1 MNFYKPSITDV
12 YKRFLEEARLQ
23 ILREPESFI
32 IGTTTDQ
39 LVQYYYGNKHFQPIE
54 LDEELGETANIKN
67 EVRLIRANN
76 REAMYRNDGDLNF
89 EYESISV
96 SIALKPNKSI
106 SEILKMRPSQF
117 SLSWS
122 SDEVDWKSDSVTFQ
136 IDMKGYG
143 FNRDER
149 QITNMIDQQKQHI
162 YTHINTVSAEIERC
176 NENLKSALTQ
186 LVNERKDKLEADKSK
201 YNSLLKQINIPLK
214 RKDDVA
220 VKRIQVDQKPLVQ
233 AVRPKPEQPEN
244 YVIDRGK
251 VLDII
256 HIIDNQGLQF
266 EKTPKSFENSGEE
279 DLRNVILVGLNALFE
294 GKATGETFMAKGKTD
309 IYLNITKGNILVCEC
324 KIWGGQ
330 KHYAETIDQLLNY
343 LTWRENFGIVIT
355 FGRNKKFTN
364 ILSEAASSI
373 QSHVTYRRGFQV
385 LKQTHLLS
393 QHSLPGDD
401 MKNVEL
407 HHLFYNL

>member
-149 QITNMIDQQKQHI
+149 QITNMID
-162 YTHINTVSAEIERC
+162 
-176 NENLKSALTQ
+176 L
-186 LVNERKDKLEADKSK
+186 
-201 YNSLLKQINIPLK
+201 
-214 RKDDVA
+214 
-220 VKRIQVDQKPLVQ
+220 
-233 AVRPKPEQPEN
+233 
-244 YVIDRGK
+244 
-251 VLDII
+251 
-256 HIIDNQGLQF
+256 
-266 EKTPKSFENSGEE
+266 
-279 DLRNVILVGLNALFE
+279 
-294 GKATGETFMAKGKTD
+294 
-309 IYLNITKGNILVCEC
+309 
-324 KIWGGQ
+324 
-330 KHYAETIDQLLNY
+330 
-343 LTWRENFGIVIT
+343 
-355 FGRNKKFTN
+355 
-364 ILSEAASSI
+364 
-373 QSHVTYRRGFQV
+373 
-385 LKQTHLLS
+385 
-393 QHSLPGDD
+393 
-401 MKNVEL
+401 
-407 HHLFYNL
+407 